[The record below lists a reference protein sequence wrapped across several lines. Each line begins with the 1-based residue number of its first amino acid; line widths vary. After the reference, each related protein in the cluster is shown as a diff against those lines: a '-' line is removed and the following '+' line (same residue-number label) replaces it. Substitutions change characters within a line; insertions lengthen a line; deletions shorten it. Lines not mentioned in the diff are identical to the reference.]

1 MNEQIIYNRLRQ
13 AGMTEAGALGVLGN
27 WECESG
33 CEPNRVQGDFSPY
46 RSISK
51 AYVAKLNSGE
61 LSMNAFAHDA
71 KGFGLAQWTYWS
83 RKEEMY
89 HEWKSSGL
97 AIDSV
102 EFQVGFA
109 LKEFKRD
116 FPADL
121 NLLKTTNDVYAATKA
136 VCARFENPAVHN
148 IDARFSAAQRIKGEI
163 DLNNW
168 QLNDWQTAEEPDKQK
183 SEYWPP
189 RVLCN
194 GMSGADVE
202 VLQAILKARGMIVT
216 NPDGIFG
223 SYLDGKVK
231 EFQMQVFPNQPSE
244 HDGIVGNNTWS
255 KLLERGG

>member
-1 MNEQIIYNRLRQ
+1 MNEQTIYNRLRQ
-13 AGMTEAGALGVLGN
+13 AGLTEAGALGVLGN
-27 WECESG
+27 WACESG

-61 LSMNAFAHDA
+61 LSMNTFARDA

-97 AIDSV
+97 PIDSV

-109 LKEFKRD
+109 LKELARD
-116 FPADL
+116 FPTDF
-121 NLLKTTNDVYAATKA
+121 NLLKTTSDVYAATKA

-163 DLNNW
+163 NLNNW
-168 QLNDWQTAEEPDKQK
+168 QTDTELEHPKEKPKT
-183 SEYWPP
+183 EYWPP
-189 RVLCN
+189 RMICQ
-194 GMSGADVE
+194 GMTGPDVE
-202 VLQAILKARGMIVT
+202 VLQAVLKARGIVVT

-223 SYLDGKVK
+223 SYLEGKVK

-244 HDGIVGNNTWS
+244 HDGIVGQKTWS